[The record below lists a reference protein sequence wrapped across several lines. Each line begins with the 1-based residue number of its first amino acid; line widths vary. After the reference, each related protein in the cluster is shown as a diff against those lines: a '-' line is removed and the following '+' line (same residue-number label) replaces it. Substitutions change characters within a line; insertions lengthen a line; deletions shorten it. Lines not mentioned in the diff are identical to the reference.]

1 MTTILFFVLAT
12 WAALFIGGS
21 IPLLGSSVIAILIGA
36 FARHSPLYSQ
46 LNQKIVKFISS
57 YLLKTGIVLL
67 GFNLSLRI
75 ILEVGAEIFI
85 ILIAVVLVSLL
96 TSLLLSKLF
105 KFEWKLSLLLG
116 IGTSICGG
124 SAIAATA
131 PILEAKDEDIAVS
144 ITTMFVFS
152 MLALLVLPTIGA
164 SLGYTKQLYGIL
176 AGSAVNDTASVVAT
190 AFAWSDEAGNI
201 ATLVKLVRTL
211 LIVPLTIGMI
221 YYKFY
226 QQRKQAETKVAISW
240 TQIRQTIPM
249 FVVFFVLAVLFSSI
263 VTLPP
268 AVTSLLSQTSKIFM
282 TIALVAIGLG
292 VHIEQIKKAGLKP
305 ILLGGLT
312 WLAVLVTSVSLIE
325 VLYR

>member
-164 SLGYTKQLYGIL
+164 SLGYTNQLYGIL

>member
-1 MTTILFFVLAT
+1 M
-12 WAALFIGGS
+12 
-21 IPLLGSSVIAILIGA
+21 
-36 FARHSPLYSQ
+36 
-46 LNQKIVKFISS
+46 
-57 YLLKTGIVLL
+57 
-67 GFNLSLRI
+67 
-75 ILEVGAEIFI
+75 
-85 ILIAVVLVSLL
+85 
-96 TSLLLSKLF
+96 
-105 KFEWKLSLLLG
+105 
-116 IGTSICGG
+116 
-124 SAIAATA
+124 
-131 PILEAKDEDIAVS
+131 
-144 ITTMFVFS
+144 
-152 MLALLVLPTIGA
+152 
-164 SLGYTKQLYGIL
+164 
-176 AGSAVNDTASVVAT
+176 
-190 AFAWSDEAGNI
+190 
-201 ATLVKLVRTL
+201 
-211 LIVPLTIGMI
+211 PLTIGMI